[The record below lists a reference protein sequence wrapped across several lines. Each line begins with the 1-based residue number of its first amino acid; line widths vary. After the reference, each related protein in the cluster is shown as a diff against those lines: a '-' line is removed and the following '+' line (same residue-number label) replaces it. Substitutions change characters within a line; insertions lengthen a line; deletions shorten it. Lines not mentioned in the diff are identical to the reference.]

1 MNRDK
6 NTTVEHHDTFDYEK
20 RIEFKAVASDA
31 DAVYRNLWQ
40 RIQNEN
46 IISLGVSPVWKYV
59 SIAASFALLIVSS
72 WLMVVSMQP
81 EELAYMEMTAV
92 PGSKVKVI
100 LPDSSTVWLN
110 SNAKIRYPRQFSSD
124 SRTVQFT
131 GEAFFQVK
139 KNTKAP
145 FVVDAEGLRI
155 QVLGTEFNVYTE
167 PESQLIETTLINGS
181 VALFGVKNDTKQPDI
196 ILSSNQQALYNKGNG
211 YIDVQNVRASS
222 YTSWV
227 SGLFIFEKNTLEE
240 IMTSLERAFNVKIHI
255 EHDTLKKQRLTA
267 RFVHQETLDEILS
280 VLQVSA
286 HYKYKKVK
294 GEIYISKNVK

>member
-6 NTTVEHHDTFDYEK
+6 NTTVEHHDTFGYEK
-20 RIEFKAVASDA
+20 RIKFKAVASDA

-72 WLMVVSMQP
+72 WLMVVSTQP
-81 EELAYMEMTAV
+81 EEVAYMEMTAV

-124 SRTVQFT
+124 SRIVQFT

-155 QVLGTEFNVYTE
+155 RVLGTEFNVYTE

-181 VALFGVKNDTKQPDI
+181 VALFGAKNDTKQPDI
-196 ILSSNQQALYNKGNG
+196 ILSPNQQALYNKGNG
-211 YIDVQNVRASS
+211 QIDVQNVRASS

>member
-20 RIEFKAVASDA
+20 RIEFKAVSSDA

-40 RIQNEN
+40 RIQNEK

-59 SIAASFALLIVSS
+59 SIAASFALLIVST
-72 WLMVVSMQP
+72 WLMVVSSQP
-81 EELAYMEMTAV
+81 EELTYMEMTAV

-100 LPDSSTVWLN
+100 LPDSSAVWLN
-110 SNAKIRYPRQFSSD
+110 SNAKIRYPSRFSSHN
-124 SRTVQFT
+124 RTVEFS
-131 GEAFFQVK
+131 GEALFQVK
-139 KNTKAP
+139 KNTKIP
-145 FVVDAEGLRI
+145 FIVDVEGLRI

-167 PESQLIETTLINGS
+167 PESHVIETTLINGS
-181 VALFGVKNDTKQPDI
+181 VALFGAKNDTKQPDI
-196 ILSSNQQALYNKGNG
+196 ILSPNQQALYNKGNG
-211 YIDVQNVRASS
+211 QIDVQNVRASS

>member
-211 YIDVQNVRASS
+211 QIDVQNVRASS